1 MLGRYDE
8 NKDGKLSGDEI
19 PERMR
24 DRVEQI
30 DTNKDKA
37 IDKAEL
43 EAMARQFGGDRGG
56 EAGRGRGGEGG
67 GGRGDGGQ
75 RRRPP
80 IEEE

>member
-8 NKDGKLSGDEI
+8 NKDGKLTGDEI

-30 DTNKDKA
+30 DTNKDEA

-56 EAGRGRGGEGG
+56 EASRGREGG
-67 GGRGDGGQ
+67 GGQ

-80 IEEE
+80 IEEEE